1 MPEVPASLTGIRVV
15 DLTSNVAGPFAT
27 QVLGDLGADVVK
39 VERPGGDD
47 ARGWGPPFWP
57 SSGQGVA
64 FSSLNTNKRSIELD
78 LRSETGTRVFRAL
91 LERADVLVQNMRP
104 GTFEKLG
111 YSWDMLHGLN
121 PRLVYCEL
129 NGFGASG
136 PKADQPAY
144 DVFMQAFSGLM
155 SFTGEAGRPPARI
168 PVSVL
173 DKGTGL
179 WAVIGI
185 LNALRLRDQ
194 TGRGSHVQASLL
206 ETALKW
212 EAGQILGFAA
222 AGQDPQPWGSS
233 TPGMAPYEAFETRR
247 GYIIIAAGNER
258 LWRKL
263 CTVLGRPDLA
273 SDARFATNAERWENS
288 AQLSAEI
295 TAVLATRDA
304 VEWAALLR
312 DAGIPGGVINSVSQA
327 LDDEQVQALGLLAGA
342 PELPEAKY
350 AFVHTPLLTGGQRF
364 PIRSLAP
371 ELNAH
376 AAELL
381 AELGLDDLEPAS
393 ADVNPARS
401 GEGKDD

>member
-1 MPEVPASLTGIRVV
+1 MPASLTGVRVV

-47 ARGWGPPFWP
+47 ARGWGPPFWA
-57 SSGQGVA
+57 STGQGVT
-64 FSSLNTNKRSIELD
+64 FSSLNRNKRSIEVD
-78 LRSETGTRVFRAL
+78 LSSESGARVFLAL
-91 LERADVLVQNMRP
+91 IERADVLVQNMRP
-104 GTFEKLG
+104 GAFERLG
-111 YSWDMLHGLN
+111 YNWDVLHGLN

-129 NGFGASG
+129 NGFGAIG

-155 SFTGEAGRPPARI
+155 SFTGEAERPPVRI

-179 WAVIGI
+179 WSVIGI

-194 TGRGSHVQASLL
+194 TGLGSHVQASLL
-206 ETALKW
+206 ETALMW
-212 EAGQILGFAA
+212 EAGQILGVVA
-222 AGQDPQPWGSS
+222 AGQDPEPWGST
-233 TPGMAPYEAFETRR
+233 TPGLAPYEAFVTRR
-247 GYIIIAAGNER
+247 GYVIIAAANER
-258 LWRKL
+258 LWRRL

-273 SDARFATNAERWENS
+273 SDARFATNAERWENR

-295 TAVLATRDA
+295 TAALATRDA
-304 VEWAALLR
+304 LEWAELLR
-312 DAGIPGGVINSVSQA
+312 DAGVPGGVINSLSHVI
-327 LDDEQVQALGLLAGA
+327 DDEQVQALGLLAHA
-342 PELPEAKY
+342 PELPEAKF

-371 ELNAH
+371 NLNAH
-376 AAELL
+376 ATELL
-381 AELGLDDLEPAS
+381 AELGLDDLEPTS
-393 ADVNPARS
+393 AGAHPGRF